1 MASMRLDHTSSSNFI
16 DLVIDFKVRPEMC
29 EVRIIHSGVY
39 VLKEDGSGFTEL
51 KSVMDSAE

>member
-1 MASMRLDHTSSSNFI
+1 MRLDHTSSSNFI